1 MREEQQ
7 NTAASQQ
14 SLANSGLVL
23 AILGTALFGMK
34 SIFIK
39 LAYAQGVDTITL
51 LTLRMLIALP
61 FYLLMLFWLLRK
73 TETVK
78 PAPRQL
84 LPIALLGFFG
94 YYLSSLLDM
103 EGLNHISAQLE
114 RLTLYTYPVIT
125 TLLGWFFLGEVI
137 TRRIIMALML
147 TYGGIL
153 LLYGYETSSGG
164 GGNTQWGVMLVMMAA
179 TTFSCYVVFSKQYI
193 SALGSRMFTSI
204 AMLISTVFV
213 LVHFLV
219 TKNISDLLINDAA
232 WFYAFLLAIFST
244 LLPSFIVSEAIARLG
259 AGKTSIVGTI
269 GPVFTIIMAVLIL
282 GEPFGWFHLGG
293 MLLVIAG
300 VALLKK

>member
-1 MREEQQ
+1 MRESSS
-7 NTAASQQ
+7 NTATSQ
-14 SLANSGLVL
+14 SPLHNSGLLL

-39 LAYAQGVDTITL
+39 LAYEQGVDTVTL

-73 TETVK
+73 TETVR
-78 PAPRQL
+78 PTPRQL
-84 LPIALLGFFG
+84 LPIAVLAFLG

-137 TRRIIMALML
+137 TRRIIIALML

-153 LLYGYETSSGG
+153 LLYGYETSIGG
-164 GGNTQWGVMLVMMAA
+164 GDNTQWGVMLVMMAA

-193 SALGSRMFTSI
+193 NALGSRLFTSI
-204 AMLISTVFV
+204 AMLISTLFV

-219 TKNISDLLINDAA
+219 TKNISDLLVNDSA
-232 WFYAFLLAIFST
+232 WFYALLLAIFST
-244 LLPSFIVSEAIARLG
+244 LLPSFIMSEAIARLG

-269 GPVFTIIMAVLIL
+269 GPVFTIIMAVFVL

-293 MLLVIAG
+293 MLLVILG
-300 VALLKK
+300 VGLLKK